1 MISPRNLKI
10 LNISKEVYM
19 IVALYTMLIILVSSL
34 VVLNVYKIHLYS
46 QVRKQ
51 GKLKIKGR
59 ITMFDVR
66 HLLMQGEKEL
76 AIQLYGELF
85 HVTFTKAKKDVEELQ
100 RSLKV

>member
-1 MISPRNLKI
+1 
-10 LNISKEVYM
+10 M
-19 IVALYTMLIILVSSL
+19 IVILYSMLIVLVSSL
-34 VVLNVYKIHLYS
+34 ILLNIYKIRLYN
-46 QVRKQ
+46 QARKR
-51 GKLKIKGR
+51 GKITIKGK

-85 HVTFTKAKKDVEELQ
+85 HVTLTKAKKDVEELQ